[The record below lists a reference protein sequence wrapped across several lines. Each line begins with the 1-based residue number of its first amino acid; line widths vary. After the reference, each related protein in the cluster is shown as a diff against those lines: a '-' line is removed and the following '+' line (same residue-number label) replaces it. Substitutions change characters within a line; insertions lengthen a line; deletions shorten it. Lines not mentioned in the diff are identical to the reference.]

1 MLWVATRHT
10 RTPLHADDQ
19 MQFLVQL
26 QGSKHITLFPKIK
39 SPKDSRNLIRLAW
52 YGFGDPL
59 SCNTHV

>member
-1 MLWVATRHT
+1 
-10 RTPLHADDQ
+10 